1 MRSALT
7 SLMLGTAILSATAPV
22 FAKADAA
29 GSGKAAPLP
38 PADASPLPPAVDP
51 AVVTGDGTALPPIV
65 DGAPLAPVLNADGT
79 PLAPVN
85 NGGTPVTSAAEV
97 KAKADRVK
105 PQLTAV
111 LAGLPMPKAT
121 VAVNK
126 VGAQTLYNFDGLV
139 NVGDSFGIM
148 NKTAN
153 DIASTITGANK
164 RYKVQAKND
173 DGSLKFT
180 TAEPTAIKDA
190 AGNPVLDAAGAPV
203 MTKPEPEPVMIDG
216 KKFKAFD
223 IYTGSEPGPKGEEVY
238 YPATTPDDQRAPCRV
253 FRIA

>member
-7 SLMLGTAILSATAPV
+7 SLSATAPV

-29 GSGKAAPLP
+29 GSGKATPLP
-38 PADASPLPPAVDP
+38 PADDTPLPPIVDP
-51 AVVTGDGTALPPIV
+51 AVVTALPPIV
-65 DGAPLAPVLNADGT
+65 DGAPLPPNADGT
-79 PLAPVN
+79 SLAPVN

-173 DGSLKFT
+173 DGSPKFT